1 MVIPGLFYF
10 YPMDIQQ
17 LYELFITSTGVTT
30 DSRKIEKGQLYFAL
44 KGAHFNG
51 NVFADHALKAEA
63 AYAIIDEEACK
74 VNERCILVDNVLNT
88 LQQLALFHRKK
99 INPKAVIA
107 ITGSN
112 GKTTTKELVATVL
125 SYEYRTH
132 FTKGNLNNHIG
143 IPLTLLSMPFDTEMA
158 VIEMGANHQKEIE
171 SYCKYVEPTHG
182 IITNC
187 GKAHLEGF
195 GGTEGIRKGKGELY
209 DYLNQHQGRIFVNGD
224 DAVLLD
230 MLHDRTISE
239 YISYGN
245 KATNIYNSKILE
257 DNPFLK
263 IWFDGTEIISNLFGS
278 YNYSNIMCAVA
289 VGKYFDV
296 RTQKI
301 KQAIEAYNPT
311 NARSQV
317 IEKNGYQLILDA
329 YNANPTSMQHALE
342 SFSKSSAKMKIV
354 ILGDMFELGEHAAKE
369 HQVIADLCRQLDIDK
384 TILVGHEF
392 LKTTTD
398 DDVLKFPDTATAH
411 NWFRQQ
417 DFSDAEILLKG
428 SRGMKMEKV
437 VE

>member
-1 MVIPGLFYF
+1 
-10 YPMDIQQ
+10 MDIQQ
-17 LYELFITSTGVTT
+17 LYELFKSSAGVTT
-30 DSRKIEKGQLYFAL
+30 DSRSIKKGQLYFAL
-44 KGAHFNG
+44 KGDNFNG
-51 NVFADHALKAEA
+51 NLFAEQALKAGAAYVVIDEA
-63 AYAIIDEEACK
+63 AYTM
-74 VNERCILVDNVLNT
+74 NERCIVVANVLDT
-88 LQQLALFHRKK
+88 LQQLALLHRKK
-99 INPKAVIA
+99 TNLKAVIA

-125 SYEYRTH
+125 STTFRTH

-143 IPLTLLSMPFDTEMA
+143 IPLTLLAMPADTEIA

-171 SYCKYVEPTHG
+171 SYCKYVEPTYG

-195 GGTEGIRKGKGELY
+195 GGIEGIRKGKGELY
-209 DYLNQHQGRIFVNGD
+209 DYMHHHHGKVFVNGD
-224 DAVLLD
+224 DITLLN
-230 MLHDRTISE
+230 MLQERTIKG

-245 KATNIYNSKILE
+245 NESNTCNSKILA

-263 IWFDGTEIISNLFGS
+263 IQFENMEINSHLFGS
-278 YNYSNIMCAVA
+278 YNYSNIMCAIA
-289 VGKYFDV
+289 VGKYFDIENQ
-296 RTQKI
+296 RI
-301 KQAIEAYNPT
+301 KQAIENYNPT

-342 SFSKSSAKMKIV
+342 SFAKSSDKRKIV
-354 ILGDMFELGEHAAKE
+354 ILGDMFELGQDAPKE
-369 HQVIADLCRQLDIDK
+369 HQFIADLCEQLQLD
-384 TILVGHEF
+384 TIVLVGKDF
-392 LKTTTD
+392 SNTRTSD
-398 DDVLKFPDTATAH
+398 NVLKFPTAAEAQ

-417 DFSDAEILLKG
+417 DFSDVEILLKG

>member
-1 MVIPGLFYF
+1 
-10 YPMDIQQ
+10 MDIQQ
-17 LYELFITSTGVTT
+17 LYELFKSSAGVTT
-30 DSRKIEKGQLYFAL
+30 DSRSIKKGQLYFAL
-44 KGAHFNG
+44 KGDNFNG
-51 NVFADHALKAEA
+51 NLFAEQALKAGAAYVVIDEA
-63 AYAIIDEEACK
+63 AYTM
-74 VNERCILVDNVLNT
+74 NERCIVVANVLDT
-88 LQQLALFHRKK
+88 LQQLALLHRKK
-99 INPKAVIA
+99 TNLKAVIA

-125 SYEYRTH
+125 STTFRTH

-143 IPLTLLSMPFDTEMA
+143 IPLTLLAMPADTEIA

-171 SYCKYVEPTHG
+171 SYCKYVEPTYG

-195 GGTEGIRKGKGELY
+195 GGIEGIRKGKGELY
-209 DYLNQHQGRIFVNGD
+209 DYMHHHHGKVFVNGD
-224 DAVLLD
+224 DITLLN
-230 MLHDRTISE
+230 MLQERTIKG

-245 KATNIYNSKILE
+245 NESNTCNSKILA

-263 IWFDGTEIISNLFGS
+263 IQFENMEINSHLFGS
-278 YNYSNIMCAVA
+278 YNYSNIMCAIA
-289 VGKYFDV
+289 VGKYFDIENQ
-296 RTQKI
+296 RI
-301 KQAIEAYNPT
+301 KQAIENYNPT

-342 SFSKSSAKMKIV
+342 SFAKSSDKRKIV
-354 ILGDMFELGEHAAKE
+354 ILGDMFELGQDAPKE
-369 HQVIADLCRQLDIDK
+369 HQFIADLCEQLQLD
-384 TILVGHEF
+384 TIVLVGKDF
-392 LKTTTD
+392 SNTRTSD
-398 DDVLKFPDTATAH
+398 NVLKFPTAAEAQ